1 MHKILGEKMTC
12 GGVTFAFLAVAAEET
27 RRVQDEK
34 KKNSSKC
41 YLNPK
46 FDMIYFFENILN
58 PDDIL
63 YICSIFR
70 PRTFIFMHN

>member
-27 RRVQDEK
+27 RRVQNER

-46 FDMIYFFENILN
+46 FDMIF
-58 PDDIL
+58 
-63 YICSIFR
+63 
-70 PRTFIFMHN
+70 

>member
-46 FDMIYFFENILN
+46 FDMIYFFENI
-58 PDDIL
+58 
-63 YICSIFR
+63 FR